1 MFEHIVEQEQIKNL
15 LKKAVLR
22 GQVSHAYLFTGPKGI
37 GKKMLVQAFAAVL
50 RCTAP
55 VEQRPCGICK
65 ACKMMAGEQS
75 VDVLHIEPE
84 AGSRTIKI
92 KQIRE
97 LINCISEK
105 TFDGNT
111 RVCMIFGAEKMTAEA
126 QNALLKS
133 LEEPHPK
140 NVFLLT
146 AENTEKLLPTIRS
159 RCQVL
164 SLKPLSDSGIGHILG
179 NRYGG
184 EEFRRI
190 LEECGGIPGKALE
203 MIENND
209 LEERKKEAFSVIYDI
224 LKGDPL
230 PLFSFSER
238 MGKEKAEGEII
249 LSDWIGGFE
258 SLLRAEKTGEEPA
271 LSRWKKL
278 LPLMYSGDAEKI
290 LDKLFS
296 LSERLGSNVNARLQW
311 ESTLLQIYRLNSVS

>member
-1 MFEHIVEQEQIKNL
+1 MFEHIVEQEQIINL
-15 LKKAVLR
+15 LEKAVLR
-22 GQVSHAYLFTGPKGI
+22 EQVSHAYLFTGPKGI
-37 GKKMLVQAFAAVL
+37 GKKMLVQAFAKVL
-50 RCTAP
+50 RCTAA
-55 VEQRPCGICK
+55 VEQRPCGVCK
-65 ACKMMAGEQS
+65 ACKMMTGEQS
-75 VDVLHIEPE
+75 VDVLRVEPE

-111 RVCMIFGAEKMTAEA
+111 RVCMIFGAEKMTTEA

-146 AENTEKLLPTIRS
+146 AENIEKLLPTIRS
-159 RCQVL
+159 RCQIL
-164 SLKPLSDSGIGHILG
+164 SLKPLSDSGVGHILE
-179 NRYGG
+179 NHYGG
-184 EEFRRI
+184 EDFRQI

-230 PLFSFSER
+230 PVFAFSER
-238 MGKEKAEGEII
+238 MGKEKAEGEVI
-249 LSDWIGGFE
+249 LSDWIRGFE
-258 SLLRAEKTGEEPA
+258 SLLRAEKTGETPVS
-271 LSRWKKL
+271 LRWKNL

-311 ESTLLQIYRLNSVS
+311 ESVLLQIYRLNRAS